1 MQIGDIGFM
10 TTTQNLT
17 ATSDIDELRTRA
29 AISIPRAGQILG
41 ISRANAYSLAD
52 RGELP
57 SIALGGRRLVPT
69 AALRAMLGIADS

>member
-1 MQIGDIGFM
+1 M
-10 TTTQNLT
+10 TTTQTNPST
-17 ATSDIDELRTRA
+17 TSDIDELRSRA
-29 AISIPRAGQILG
+29 AISIPRAGEILG

-69 AALRAMLGIADS
+69 AALRAMLGVEA

>member
-1 MQIGDIGFM
+1 M
-10 TTTQNLT
+10 TTTQT
-17 ATSDIDELRTRA
+17 TSTTSDVDELRSRA
-29 AISIPRAGQILG
+29 AISIPRAGEILG

-69 AALRAMLGIADS
+69 AALRAMLGID